1 MGQGNSQDPILKKL
15 LQENSKLKLEAR
27 LRKSLSLQLEKQ
39 RHNIAVAKKKLRQ
52 EVSKLQLEARL
63 RKSLSSQLEKQRKLI
78 VEAKAIAQHKSD
90 ELHLISTQLAKYLS
104 PQIHEKIFSEQK
116 GISIKS
122 GRKKLTIFFSDI
134 VSFTNITEQL
144 EPEELTALLNYYLNE
159 MSELALEYGGTIDK
173 FIGDAL
179 MIFFGDPDS
188 NGFKKDAENCVYMAI
203 AMQQRM
209 SELAN
214 EWGIR
219 FSLKKPLQIRMGIST
234 GFCTVGNFGSNQRL
248 DYTAIGAPV
257 NLASRV
263 QGAAYPN
270 SIFISEETYLLVQDT
285 FSFSESVQLRLKG
298 ITHPVVCY
306 ALSSG
311 SDKESESTEFM
322 GKRYKLKIDEKN
334 FSKKDHAELKQVIK
348 KITPKN
354 N

>member
-1 MGQGNSQDPILKKL
+1 
-15 LQENSKLKLEAR
+15 
-27 LRKSLSLQLEKQ
+27 
-39 RHNIAVAKKKLRQ
+39 
-52 EVSKLQLEARL
+52 
-63 RKSLSSQLEKQRKLI
+63 
-78 VEAKAIAQHKSD
+78 
-90 ELHLISTQLAKYLS
+90 
-104 PQIHEKIFSEQK
+104 
-116 GISIKS
+116 
-122 GRKKLTIFFSDI
+122 
-134 VSFTNITEQL
+134 
-144 EPEELTALLNYYLNE
+144 
-159 MSELALEYGGTIDK
+159 
-173 FIGDAL
+173 
-179 MIFFGDPDS
+179 
-188 NGFKKDAENCVYMAI
+188 MAI

-219 FSLKKPLQIRMGIST
+219 FGLKKPLQIRMGINT

-322 GKRYKLKIDEKN
+322 GKRYKLKIDKRN